1 MGRNEYK
8 QEVRSQNQKLK
19 KLNDQIC
26 LIKSMSYFLKSTTTK
41 KLVK

>member
-8 QEVRSQNQKLK
+8 QESKVSKPEAK
-19 KLNDQIC
+19 K
-26 LIKSMSYFLKSTTTK
+26 IKRPYFLKSPTTK